1 MKQFR
6 VGLIGCGA
14 ISSVHLASLKTAR
27 LAELTAVCD
36 TREDRAKHAAERYG
50 CRYYTDYKEM
60 LDKEDLDAVHIC
72 TPHYLHP
79 IITVYAA
86 NHGVHVLTEKPM
98 SIALADADRMIDAC
112 RQNHVTLG
120 VIFQNRYNAGSVLIK
135 KTLESGELGRI
146 LSGRFRVNWYRP
158 DTYYSS
164 SDWKGT
170 WDKEGGGVLINQAI
184 HTMDLMRWF
193 MDSPIEYVDANISNR
208 AHAGVEVE
216 DCAEGMV
223 KYRSGAFTIF
233 HALNYYTYDAPIE
246 LELHCEN
253 GLARMVSDKAVISF
267 QDGREWS
274 ADRNPADTV
283 QADGSV
289 KDYWGISHSKQIND
303 YYESLAKG
311 EKPFL
316 SGEEARKTQE
326 LICAV
331 YQSGKEK
338 RRVFL

>member
-1 MKQFR
+1 MKQFK

-14 ISSVHLASLKTAR
+14 ISTVHLESLKTAR
-27 LAELTAVCD
+27 LAELAAVCD
-36 TREDRAKHAAERYG
+36 IREDRAKAAAERYG

-60 LDKEDLDAVHIC
+60 LDKERPDAVHIC

-79 IITVYAA
+79 IIAVYAA
-86 NHGVHVLTEKPM
+86 NHGVNVLTEKPM
-98 SIALADADRMIDAC
+98 SISLADADKMIDAC
-112 RQNHVTLG
+112 KRNNVTLG
-120 VIFQNRYNAGSVLIK
+120 VIFQNRYNAGSMLIK

-146 LSGRFRVNWYRP
+146 LSGRLRVNWYRP
-158 DTYYSS
+158 EKYYSS

-216 DCAEGMV
+216 DCAEGVV
-223 KYRSGAFTIF
+223 KYKNGAFTIF
-233 HALNYYTYDAPIE
+233 HTLNYYTYDAPIE
-246 LELHCEN
+246 VEIHCEN
-253 GLARMVSDKAVISF
+253 GLAKMVSDKAVIRF
-267 QDGREWS
+267 NNGKELS
-274 ADRNPADTV
+274 ADRDPSDQI

-289 KDYWGISHSKQIND
+289 KDYWGVSHSKQINA
-303 YYESLAKG
+303 YYESLSKG

-316 SGEEARKTQE
+316 DGEEARKTQE

-331 YQSGKEK
+331 YQSGKERK
-338 RRVFL
+338 RIFL